1 MARVTELSSRQRKF
15 LRGLAHDL
23 EPVVHAGKH
32 GLTDE
37 LVRQVEHALD
47 AHELIKLRF
56 VAGKTEKSELV
67 EALGAR
73 TGAAAAGVVGHVAIL
88 YRPQRDPAKRKIRL
102 PG

>member
-1 MARVTELSSRQRKF
+1 MAVVSELSSRQRKF

-37 LVRQVEHALD
+37 LVRQVDRALE

-56 VAGKTEKSELV
+56 VAGKDEKAELV
-67 EALGAR
+67 EALCAR
-73 TGAAAAGVVGHVAIL
+73 TGAAAAGTIGHVAIL
-88 YRPQRDPAKRKIRL
+88 YRPHADPEKRKIRL